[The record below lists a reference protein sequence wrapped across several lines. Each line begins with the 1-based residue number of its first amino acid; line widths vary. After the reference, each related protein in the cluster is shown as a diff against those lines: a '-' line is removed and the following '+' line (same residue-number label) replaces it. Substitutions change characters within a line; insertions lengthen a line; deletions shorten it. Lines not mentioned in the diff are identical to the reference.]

1 MCPANKKTLRQIDVY
16 LLHHFCF
23 RIQQRHHAQDYSTM
37 LLTLMSASIRL
48 LLLLSALTSR
58 HAAAD
63 DSTAEVTVVIIEE
76 EPAGTEVINLS
87 SHEVVAEIIAGSE
100 VSEVK

>member
-1 MCPANKKTLRQIDVY
+1 MP
-16 LLHHFCF
+16 HCF

-48 LLLLSALTSR
+48 LVLLSALTSR

-63 DSTAEVTVVIIEE
+63 DSTAEVAVVLIEE

-100 VSEVK
+100 VSEIR

>member
-1 MCPANKKTLRQIDVY
+1 
-16 LLHHFCF
+16 
-23 RIQQRHHAQDYSTM
+23 M
-37 LLTLMSASIRL
+37 LLTLLSASIRL

-63 DSTAEVTVVIIEE
+63 DSTAEVVVVIIEE
-76 EPAGTEVINLS
+76 EPAGTEVINLF

-100 VSEVK
+100 VSEIR